1 MKLLLDIRD
10 SRSEFFLELIRS
22 FSFVTIMEE
31 IKEKKKAEALSNL
44 AEAIRNVEANE
55 KGEKKLKKAP
65 DFLNEI

>member
-55 KGEKKLKKAP
+55 KGEKKLKKAQ